1 MAMRSCK
8 VCNAPLEEGIVFCP
22 ECGNRIDSAEAAA
35 PAGTSDTQDAYIN
48 EPAPKAAE
56 PFSRNIPPVPP
67 ANPAPMNGGY
77 VPPVQNAPVNG
88 GYVPPVQNA
97 PMNGGY
103 VPPMQ
108 NAPVNNGYYMPPYQY
123 PTQQQPRKSAKDVL
137 AIIGLIVGIA
147 SIVLCCLNIID
158 IFIAIAGLVLS
169 IIGIRSRKKGC
180 GIAGTICSGIGLI
193 SAIVF
198 LCVGLIGLGIA
209 EENGVDIDSY
219 YTEDYDSY
227 GDMYSDMYDDVYEGI
242 YGDIYDDIDGYYE

>member
-77 VPPVQNAPVNG
+77 VPPVQNAPV
-88 GYVPPVQNA
+88 
-97 PMNGGY
+97 NGGY

>member
-88 GYVPPVQNA
+88 GYVPP
-97 PMNGGY
+97 
-103 VPPMQ
+103 MQ

-137 AIIGLIVGIA
+137 AI
-147 SIVLCCLNIID
+147 
-158 IFIAIAGLVLS
+158 
-169 IIGIRSRKKGC
+169 
-180 GIAGTICSGIGLI
+180 IGLI